1 MNLAEVLPA
10 HLAGRHLLVVPPGTD
25 VRALAAAWFP
35 AADWDRRPADP
46 AEQPPVVRLR
56 GARFRGIVAEAPTP
70 TTGVLRL
77 DPTTTLDGPL
87 RVEDATSRAL
97 GLGVR
102 TLDAWELRVATTA
115 DRTVTAPIGAVA
127 AADLATGGLPAV
139 GTGATAAVVPAHGPR
154 GHAAAADQT
163 PAAHVPVPGRDD
175 LALGWTVAAARRVGG
190 AVLPA
195 DGSRVVAPDPS
206 SAVGLTLWSPVPLP
220 PQDVVPL
227 LRPAL
232 AGARVGPTELPQPTQ
247 ADPGAQ
253 PFSLAATF
261 EYDGVVTVQASRAQE
276 VPLVLSTVDQR
287 QYGTWA
293 YRVEWQP
300 PGDVEGPDDQ
310 PSQLH
315 LIARSRVLPSVARVA
330 ATLWRVAG
338 GTVVDSGGFV
348 VTPEEL
354 AERSRTDLR

>member
-1 MNLAEVLPA
+1 
-10 HLAGRHLLVVPPGTD
+10 HGR
-25 VRALAAAWFP
+25 
-35 AADWDRRPADP
+35 
-46 AEQPPVVRLR
+46 
-56 GARFRGIVAEAPTP
+56 
-70 TTGVLRL
+70 
-77 DPTTTLDGPL
+77 
-87 RVEDATSRAL
+87 
-97 GLGVR
+97 
-102 TLDAWELRVATTA
+102 
-115 DRTVTAPIGAVA
+115 
-127 AADLATGGLPAV
+127 
-139 GTGATAAVVPAHGPR
+139 TGAGGQV
-154 GHAAAADQT
+154 

-195 DGSRVVAPDPS
+195 DGSRVVAPDPA
-206 SAVGLTLWSPVPLP
+206 SAVGLTLWSAVPLP

-247 ADPGAQ
+247 ADPGTQ

-261 EYDGVVTVQASRAQE
+261 EYDGVVTVQASRARE

-348 VTPEEL
+348 VPAEEL